1 MKEEESMIGAQLK
14 RLRLAKGLTQ
24 KELASPNYTHSYV
37 STIEAGRRQPSRT
50 ALEHFADKLGV
61 GVEELVTGQSPDLV
75 ARLQL
80 RFQEARIALSEGRQN
95 EADNTFVAVAKQS
108 RQLHLTRLEASA
120 EEARGLL
127 LERRG
132 DPEKALE
139 RYQRAEEI
147 LSAEPPTALANAV
160 TGKARCFEALGDV
173 RYAIH
178 LLETLLATIDQ
189 QGINDPSAL
198 VQVHASLLDAYLEAG
213 LHERASRSAD
223 ELERLAPKVDDPLRL
238 AHMHINVAH
247 IYLVQ
252 GNIEDAHRS
261 LERAEDH
268 YRQLH
273 LKAEMGYAHL
283 AHGYIY
289 NRESDLP
296 NARRELEAALEIFE
310 ETGDEKHVT
319 RTLNEVGRVERLE
332 GRTDEAVSL
341 LERSIARLGD
351 GDAPILAWA
360 YRELG
365 LTLGERDSSL
375 AEKHLREAIE
385 LYERAEETVDIAVSY
400 RALGDLLLAR
410 GEERAGYEAYR
421 TGILAL
427 EQRY

>member
-1 MKEEESMIGAQLK
+1 MIGTRMK
-14 RLRLAKGLTQ
+14 RLRVAKGLTQ
-24 KELASPNYTHSYV
+24 KELASPSYSHAYV
-37 STIEAGRRQPSRT
+37 STIEAGRRQPSRA
-50 ALEHFADKLGV
+50 ALEHFAGKLGV
-61 GVEELVTGQSPDLV
+61 GVEELVTGRSPDLV
-75 ARLQL
+75 ARLELQL
-80 RFQEARIALSEGRQN
+80 HDARIALSEGRGD
-95 EADNTFVAVAKQS
+95 EADTVFIAVVNRSKQ
-108 RQLHLTRLEASA
+108 LDMPRLEAKA

-132 DPEKALE
+132 DPEQALE
-139 RYQRAEEI
+139 HYQRAQEI
-147 LSAEPPTALANAV
+147 LGSDPPTALADAV

-178 LLETLLATIDQ
+178 LLETLLTTIEQ

-213 LHERASRSAD
+213 LHDRAARSAN
-223 ELERLAPKVDDPLRL
+223 ELQRLVPKVDDPLRL
-238 AHMHINVAH
+238 ARMHIHVAH

-268 YRQLH
+268 YRQLN
-273 LKAEMGYAHL
+273 LKAEMGYAYL
-283 AHGYIY
+283 ARGYIY
-289 NRESDLP
+289 DRENDLP

-319 RTLNEVGRVERLE
+319 RTLNELARVERLE
-332 GRTDEAVSL
+332 GRTDRAVSL
-341 LERSIARLGD
+341 LERSITRLGD
-351 GDAPILAWA
+351 ADAPILAWA
-360 YRELG
+360 HRELG
-365 LTLGERDSSL
+365 LTLAERDTSV

-400 RALGDLLLAR
+400 RALGDLLIAR

-421 TGILAL
+421 TGIVAL
-427 EQRY
+427 EPRL

>member
-1 MKEEESMIGAQLK
+1 MIGARLK

-24 KELASPNYTHSYV
+24 KELASPSYTHSYV

-50 ALEHFADKLGV
+50 ALEHFAGKLGV
-61 GVEELVTGQSPDLV
+61 GVEELVTGRSPDLV

-80 RFQEARIALSEGRQN
+80 RLQQGRIALSEGRQD
-95 EADNTFVAVAKQS
+95 EADNTFAAVAKQS
-108 RQLHLTRLEASA
+108 RQLKLTRLEAKA

-127 LERRG
+127 LERQG
-132 DPEKALE
+132 DPEEALE
-139 RYQRAEEI
+139 HYQRAGEI
-147 LSAEPPTALANAV
+147 LSAEPPSALADTV

-178 LLETLLATIDQ
+178 MLETLLATIGQ
-189 QGINDPSAL
+189 EGIHDPAAL
-198 VQVHASLLDAYLEAG
+198 VQLHASLLDAYLEAG
-213 LHERASRSAD
+213 MYDRAARSAD
-223 ELERLAPKVDDPLRL
+223 ELERLAPKIDDPLRL

-273 LKAEMGYAHL
+273 LKAEMGYAYL
-283 AHGYIY
+283 ARGYIY
-289 NRESDLP
+289 SREEDLP
-296 NARRELEAALEIFE
+296 NARRELEAALAIFE
-310 ETGDEKHVT
+310 ETADEKHVT
-319 RTLNEVGRVERLE
+319 RTLNELARVERLE
-332 GRTDEAVSL
+332 GRTDRAVSL

-351 GDAPILAWA
+351 ADAPILAWSH
-360 YRELG
+360 RELG
-365 LTLGERDSSL
+365 LALGERDTSL
-375 AEKHLREAIE
+375 AEKHIRGAIE
-385 LYERAEETVDIAVSY
+385 LYERAEETVEIAVSY

-421 TGILAL
+421 TGIVAL
-427 EQRY
+427 ESRF

>member
-1 MKEEESMIGAQLK
+1 MIAARLK
-14 RLRLAKGLTQ
+14 RLRLARGLTQ
-24 KELASPNYTHSYV
+24 KELASPSYTHSYV
-37 STIEAGRRQPSRT
+37 STIEAGRRQPSRK
-50 ALEHFADKLGV
+50 ALEHFAGKLGV
-61 GVEELVTGQSPDLV
+61 GVEELVTGRSPDLV

-80 RFQEARIALSEGRQN
+80 RVQEARIALSEGQQD
-95 EADNTFVAVAKQS
+95 EADNIFIAVAKRS
-108 RQLHLTRLEASA
+108 KQLNLTRLEATA

-132 DPEKALE
+132 DPERALE
-139 RYQRAEEI
+139 HYQRAEEI

-173 RYAIH
+173 RYAVY
-178 LLETLLATIDQ
+178 LLETLVARIEQ
-189 QGINDPSAL
+189 EGVNDPSAL

-213 LHERASRSAD
+213 MHDRAARSAD

-261 LERAEDH
+261 LERAEDL

-273 LKAEMGYAHL
+273 LKSEMGYAYL
-283 AHGYIY
+283 ARGYIY
-289 NRESDLP
+289 NREHDLP
-296 NARRELEAALEIFE
+296 NARRELEAALGIFE

-319 RTLNEVGRVERLE
+319 RTLNELARVERLE

-341 LERSIARLGD
+341 LERSIARLGEA
-351 GDAPILAWA
+351 DAPILAWA
-360 YRELG
+360 HRELG
-365 LTLGERDSSL
+365 LTLAERDTSQ
-375 AEKHLREAIE
+375 AEKHLRGAIE
-385 LYERAEETVDIAVSY
+385 LYERAEETVDIAASY

-421 TGILAL
+421 TGIVAL
-427 EQRY
+427 EPRY

>member
-1 MKEEESMIGAQLK
+1 VEEDSMIGTRLK
-14 RLRLAKGLTQ
+14 RLRVAKGLTQ
-24 KELASPNYTHSYV
+24 KELASPSYTHAYV
-37 STIEAGRRQPSRT
+37 SIIESGRRQPSRT
-50 ALEHFADKLGV
+50 ALEHFAGKLGV
-61 GVEELVTGQSPDLV
+61 GVEELVTGRSPDLV
-75 ARLQL
+75 ARLELQL
-80 RFQEARIALSEGRQN
+80 HDARIALSEGRGD
-95 EADNTFVAVAKQS
+95 EADAVFITVANRSKQ
-108 RQLHLTRLEASA
+108 LDLPRLEARA

-132 DPEKALE
+132 DPEQALE
-139 RYQRAEEI
+139 HYQRAEEI
-147 LSAEPPTALANAV
+147 LNAEPPTALAEAV

-178 LLETLLATIDQ
+178 LLETLLATIDR

-213 LHERASRSAD
+213 LHERAARSAD

-238 AHMHINVAH
+238 ARMHIHVAH

-268 YRQLH
+268 YRQLN
-273 LKAEMGYAHL
+273 LKAEMGYAYL

-289 NRESDLP
+289 NREGDLSK
-296 NARRELEAALEIFE
+296 ARSELEAALEIFE

-319 RTLNEVGRVERLE
+319 RTLNELARVERLE
-332 GRTDEAVSL
+332 GRTERAVSL

-351 GDAPILAWA
+351 ADAPILAWA
-360 YRELG
+360 HRELG
-365 LTLGERDSSL
+365 LALAERDTSQ

-400 RALGDLLLAR
+400 RALGDLLIAR

-421 TGILAL
+421 TGIVAL
-427 EQRY
+427 EPRL

>member
-1 MKEEESMIGAQLK
+1 MIGARLK

-24 KELASPNYTHSYV
+24 KELASPTYTHSYV

-50 ALEHFADKLGV
+50 ALEHFAGKLGV
-61 GVEELVTGQSPDLV
+61 GVGELVTGQSPDLV

-80 RFQEARIALSEGRQN
+80 RFQEARIALSEGRQD
-95 EADNTFVAVAKQS
+95 EADNTFIAVAKQS
-108 RQLHLTRLEASA
+108 KQLHLTRLEASA

-132 DPEKALE
+132 DPEVALE
-139 RYQRAEEI
+139 HYQRAEEI
-147 LSAEPPTALANAV
+147 LSAEPPTALANTA

-173 RYAIH
+173 RYAIY
-178 LLETLLATIDQ
+178 LLETLLARIEQ
-189 QGINDPSAL
+189 EGINDPSAL
-198 VQVHASLLDAYLEAG
+198 VQLHASLLDAYLEAG
-213 LHERASRSAD
+213 MLDRAATSAD

-252 GNIEDAHRS
+252 GNIGDAHRS

-273 LKAEMGYAHL
+273 LKAEMGYAYL
-283 AHGYIY
+283 ARGYIY
-289 NRESDLP
+289 NREGDLP
-296 NARRELEAALEIFE
+296 KARSELEAALAIFE

-319 RTLNEVGRVERLE
+319 RTLHELARVERLE
-332 GRTDEAVSL
+332 GGTDEAVSL

-360 YRELG
+360 HRELG
-365 LTLGERDSSL
+365 LTLAERDTSQ
-375 AEKHLREAIE
+375 AEKHLRGAIE

-400 RALGDLLLAR
+400 RALGDLLIAR

-421 TGILAL
+421 TGIVAL
-427 EQRY
+427 EPRY